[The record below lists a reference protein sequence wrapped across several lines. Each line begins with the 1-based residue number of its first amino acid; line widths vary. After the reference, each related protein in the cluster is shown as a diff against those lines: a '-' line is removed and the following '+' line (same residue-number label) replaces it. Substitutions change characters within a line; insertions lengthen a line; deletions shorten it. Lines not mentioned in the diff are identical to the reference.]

1 MPEINKWKI
10 GDTVYDIGGSG
21 GEGLSDAVKAALL
34 GVARSATYS
43 DDGHAL
49 GVLKNALFPVSGVTA
64 LAVSV
69 AQNYTIYDTDSLD
82 ALREILTVTASING
96 VQSSV
101 TDYAIGGNLVSDQ
114 SEITVYYG
122 GQTATATIN
131 VTHDDGWRN
140 NQFIITSDDLVNGRV
155 VEYSP
160 YHDNDLGRVNYTKP
174 LALMSSAYRYTVT
187 YDTDLESSNIG
198 VRLYTAAQ
206 LERIR
211 NGLSTTG
218 TDSGW
223 VNSGYAWN
231 GLEGGCVFF
240 VFRANSGNTNIF
252 PSDIKTITITREA
265 RT

>member
-10 GDTVYDIGGSG
+10 GNTTFDIGNSG
-21 GEGLSDAVKAALL
+21 GEDLSDAVKAALL

-49 GVLKNALFPVSGVTA
+49 GVLENALFPVSGVTA

-69 AQNYTIYDTDSLD
+69 AQSYTIYDTDNVD
-82 ALREILTVTASING
+82 ALRGILTVTATING
-96 VQSSV
+96 AQSTV
-101 TDYAIGGNLVSDQ
+101 TNYAIGGNLVSGQ
-114 SEITVYYG
+114 SEIAVYYG
-122 GQTATATIN
+122 GKTATATVT

-140 NQFIITSDDLVNGRV
+140 NQFIITSDDLINGRIMDN
-155 VEYSP
+155 SP
-160 YHDNDLGRVNYTKP
+160 YHNNDADRVNYTKP
-174 LALMSSAYRYTVT
+174 LLLMSSAYSYTVA

-198 VRLYTAAQ
+198 VKTYTSAQ
-206 LERIR
+206 LAKIL
-211 NGLSTTG
+211 NGQSVSG

-223 VNSGYAWN
+223 VNSGYTWN

>member
-1 MPEINKWKI
+1 MPEINKWII
-10 GDTVYDIGGSG
+10 GDTVFDIG

-49 GVLKNALFPVSGVTA
+49 GVLENALFPVSGVSA
-64 LAVSV
+64 LAVS
-69 AQNYTIYDTDSLD
+69 ASQSYTIYDTDSLD
-82 ALREILTVTASING
+82 ALRGILTVTATIDG
-96 VQSSV
+96 AQSEV
-101 TDYAIGGNLVSDQ
+101 TDYAIGGNLVSGQ
-114 SEITVYYG
+114 CEVTVYYG
-122 GQTATATIN
+122 GQTAMATIN
-131 VTHDDGWRN
+131 VTHDDGWKN

-155 VEYSP
+155 IENSP
-160 YHDNDLGRVNYTKP
+160 YHDNDLQRVNYTKP
-174 LALMSSAYRYTVT
+174 LALMSSAYRYTVA

-206 LERIR
+206 LAKIR
-211 NGLSTTG
+211 NGQSVTG
-218 TDSGW
+218 ADSGW
-223 VNSGYAWN
+223 VNSGYTWN
-231 GLEGGCVFF
+231 GLEGGCMFF

>member
-10 GDTVYDIGGSG
+10 GDTVYDIGG
-21 GEGLSDAVKAALL
+21 EGMSDAVKNALL
-34 GVARSATYS
+34 GVARNAVYA
-43 DDGHAL
+43 DDGLAL
-49 GVLKNALFPVSGVTA
+49 GVLKNALFPVSGVSS
-64 LAVSV
+64 LVISV
-69 AQNYTIYDTDSLD
+69 AQSYTVYDTDNVD
-82 ALREILTVTASING
+82 TLRDILTVMATIEG
-96 VQSSV
+96 TQTTV
-101 TDYAIGGNLVSDQ
+101 TDYAIGGNIVSGQ

-122 GQTATATIN
+122 GQTATAVIN

-140 NQFIITSDDLVNGRV
+140 NQFIITSDDLINGRV
-155 VEYSP
+155 VDYSP
-160 YHDNDLGRVNYTKP
+160 YHDNDLQRVNYTKP

-198 VRLYTAAQ
+198 VKLYTAAQ

-218 TDSGW
+218 SDSGW
-223 VNSGYAWN
+223 VDNGYSWN

-240 VFRANSGNTNIF
+240 VFRANSGNTNVF
-252 PSDIKTITITREA
+252 PSDIKNITITREA

>member
-10 GDTVYDIGGSG
+10 GDTVFDIGGSG
-21 GEGLSDAVKAALL
+21 GEGMSDAVKAALL

-49 GVLKNALFPVSGVTA
+49 GVLESALFPVSDVSA

-69 AQNYTIYDTDSLD
+69 SQSYTIYDTDSID
-82 ALREILTVTASING
+82 SIRAILTVTATING
-96 VQSSV
+96 AQSTV
-101 TDYAIGGNLVSDQ
+101 TDYAIGGNLVSGQ
-114 SEITVYYG
+114 CEITVYYG
-122 GQTATATIN
+122 GQTATATIT
-131 VTHDDGWRN
+131 VTHDDGWKN
-140 NQFIITSDDLVNGRV
+140 NQFIITSDDLINGRV
-155 VEYSP
+155 LEYSP
-160 YHDNDLGRVNYTKP
+160 YHDNDLTRVNYTKP
-174 LALMSSAYRYTVT
+174 LTLMSSAYRYTVT

-198 VRLYTAAQ
+198 VRTYTAAQ
-206 LERIR
+206 LAKIL
-211 NGLSTTG
+211 NGQSVTG

-223 VNSGYAWN
+223 QSSGYGWN

-240 VFRANSGNTNIF
+240 VFRANDGNTNIF

>member
-10 GDTVYDIGGSG
+10 GDTVFDIGGSG
-21 GEGLSDAVKAALL
+21 GEGMSDAVKAALL
-34 GVARSATYS
+34 GVARAATYS

-49 GVLKNALFPVSGVTA
+49 GVLENALFPVSGVSA
-64 LAVSV
+64 MAVSV
-69 AQNYTIYDTDSLD
+69 AQSYMIYDTDSLD
-82 ALREILTVTASING
+82 ALRDILTVTATINEAQT
-96 VQSSV
+96 VVS
-101 TDYAIGGNLVSDQ
+101 DYAIGGDLVSGQ
-114 SEITVYYG
+114 SEIAVYYG
-122 GQTATATIN
+122 GQTATATIT

-140 NQFIITSDDLVNGRV
+140 NQFVITSDDLINGRIL
-155 VEYSP
+155 ESSP
-160 YHDNDLGRVNYTKP
+160 YHDNDMERVNYTKP
-174 LALMSSAYRYTVT
+174 FALMSSAYRYTVT

-198 VRLYTAAQ
+198 VRTYTAAQ
-206 LERIR
+206 LARIR
-211 NGLSTTG
+211 NEQSASG

-223 VNSGYAWN
+223 VNSGYTWN